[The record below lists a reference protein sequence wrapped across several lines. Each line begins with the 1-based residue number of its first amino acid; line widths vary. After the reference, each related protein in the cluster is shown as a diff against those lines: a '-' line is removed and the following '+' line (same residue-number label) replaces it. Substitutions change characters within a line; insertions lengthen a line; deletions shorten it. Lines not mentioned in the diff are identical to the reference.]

1 MTPQQHLEKIG
12 ARFPGAWSHVDMF
25 RQSRGVD
32 LPEWPSWCFMPMA
45 AWVAIAT
52 QGQNNPLLGAMSAAP
67 LSALGT
73 WRYSQ
78 GVYRFD
84 ADTYAALADTV
95 VSGALP
101 VEVLYR
107 LPEWCIY
114 IETPDSNWAGDK
126 LFGFWAHLEW
136 DANTERHELR
146 LLLNCGE
153 LLLPIPVH
161 LGPWTITEAV
171 DRAAS
176 EAVLQSRKAGLGLS
190 SQSIP
195 VERIGADINRLISLL
210 LYICS
215 DEPEIDDE
223 REPGSSP
230 ARPSAVK
237 TKRGWKMFPAK
248 KPRVWT
254 VGGDTGAQL
263 REARELQEQ
272 SDGSRTVEP
281 HIRRAHWHGFWSGP
295 RDGKR
300 KFHYKWLPPIFVQGR
315 RRND

>member
-1 MTPQQHLEKIG
+1 MTPQQHLEQIG
-12 ARFPGAWSHVDMF
+12 SRFPGSWSHVDMF

-32 LPEWPSWCFMPMA
+32 LPKWPAWCFMPMA
-45 AWVAIAT
+45 AWFAIAT
-52 QGQNNPLLGAMSAAP
+52 QGQNNPLQGAVDVGP
-67 LSALGT
+67 LAALGT

-78 GVYRFD
+78 GIYRFD

-95 VSGALP
+95 VSGEMP
-101 VEVLYR
+101 VEVFYR

-114 IETPDSNWAGDK
+114 IETPGGRWFGGD
-126 LFGFWAHLEW
+126 LCGYWVHLEW

-146 LLLNCGE
+146 LLLNCGG
-153 LLLPIPVH
+153 LLVPIPVH
-161 LGPWTITEAV
+161 LGRWTITEAV
-171 DRAAS
+171 DRMAS
-176 EAVLQSRKAGLGLS
+176 EAANQSRAVGLPPS
-190 SQSIP
+190 SMP
-195 VERIGADINRLISLL
+195 VEQIGAEINRLISLL

-230 ARPSAVK
+230 ARPSPVK

-254 VGGDTGAQL
+254 VGGDTGSQL

-315 RRND
+315 PK